1 ITTAWARLPAGTPA
15 WTGTITWSGS
25 GMNSSPPDAISRL
38 AVPSRAASP
47 SQVTE
52 IGLSM
57 VQERKSFVAWLQ
69 AAPMMLIFA
78 VFFLLPLLFVTI
90 VSAWDYNEYE
100 MIPAFSLRGYSDTFE
115 GCIADLP
122 NLCTI
127 LKTYLKTLKL
137 CLLACVQTLLIG
149 SPVAYFLTFHI
160 RSKTW
165 QIVLTLL
172 CTIPFLASN
181 VIRMIAW
188 IPLLGRN
195 GLVNQGLLHMGVIQ
209 HPLEWLLFSEFSV
222 VLALVHLFTFFM
234 VVPIFNSMIRIDK
247 RLIEAAYDA
256 GATGWQTLVNIVIP
270 LAKPGIVIGSIFV
283 ITIVM
288 GDFVT
293 IGVMG
298 GQQIASAGKII
309 EARVNALQFPA
320 AAANAVILLGTTI
333 LIISALTRIVDIRKE
348 L

>member
-1 ITTAWARLPAGTPA
+1 MTDARKTF
-15 WTGTITWSGS
+15 I
-25 GMNSSPPDAISRL
+25 
-38 AVPSRAASP
+38 
-47 SQVTE
+47 
-52 IGLSM
+52 
-57 VQERKSFVAWLQ
+57 AWLQ
-69 AAPMMLIFA
+69 AGPMMLVFA
-78 VFFLLPLLFVTI
+78 VFFILPLVFVTI

-100 MIPAFSLRGYSDTFE
+100 MIPAFSLRGYTDTFE

-137 CLLACVQTLLIG
+137 CLLTWVLTLLIG
-149 SPVAYFLTFHI
+149 FTVAYFLAFHV

-165 QIVLTLL
+165 QIVLSLL
-172 CTIPFLASN
+172 CTIPFWTSN

-195 GLVNQGLLHMGVIQ
+195 GLVNSGLVKTGVIN

-234 VVPIFNSMIRIDK
+234 VVPIFNSMVRIDK
-247 RLIEAAYDA
+247 SLIEAAYDA
-256 GATGWQTLVNIVIP
+256 GATGFQTLVNVIIP

-288 GDFVT
+288 GDFIT

-298 GQQIASAGKII
+298 GQQIAAAGKII
-309 EARVNALQFPA
+309 ETRVNALQFPA
-320 AAANAVILLGTTI
+320 AAANAVILLIITF
-333 LIISALTRIVDIRKE
+333 LIISMMSRIVDIKKE

>member
-1 ITTAWARLPAGTPA
+1 MALR
-15 WTGTITWSGS
+15 
-25 GMNSSPPDAISRL
+25 DK
-38 AVPSRAASP
+38 P
-47 SQVTE
+47 SQ
-52 IGLSM
+52 
-57 VQERKSFVAWLQ
+57 FVAWLQ
-69 AAPMMLIFA
+69 AGPMMLVFL
-78 VFFLLPLLFVTI
+78 VFFLVPLAFVII
-90 VSAWDYNEYE
+90 VSFWDYNEYE
-100 MIPAFSLRGYSDTFE
+100 MIPSFTTRGYVETFE
-115 GCIADLP
+115 GCLAQLP
-122 NLCTI
+122 DLCTI

-137 CLLACVQTLLIG
+137 CFLVWLITLVIG
-149 SPVAYFLTFHI
+149 FTVAYFLAFHI

-165 QIVLTLL
+165 QIALSLI
-172 CTIPFLASN
+172 CTIPFWTSN

-195 GLVNQGLLHMGVIQ
+195 GLVNSGLVKAGMIDK
-209 HPLEWLLFSEFSV
+209 PLEWLLYSEFAV

-256 GATGWQTLVNIVIP
+256 GATGFQTLTNVIIP

-298 GQQIASAGKII
+298 GQQIAAAGKII
-309 EARVNALQFPA
+309 ETRLNALQFPA
-320 AAANAVILLGTTI
+320 AAANAVILLGITFM
-333 LIISALTRIVDIRKE
+333 IIAMLSRLVDVRKE